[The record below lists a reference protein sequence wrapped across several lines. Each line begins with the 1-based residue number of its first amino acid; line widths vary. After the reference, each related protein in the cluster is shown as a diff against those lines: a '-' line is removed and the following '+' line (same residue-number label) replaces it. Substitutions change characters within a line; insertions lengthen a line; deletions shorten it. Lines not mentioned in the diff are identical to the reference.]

1 MKNYN
6 KLEVISPALEIDE
19 VKRLYESIKH
29 VASIEEADN
38 IIEKI
43 PLAMNSTP
51 EERAEWVEKLS
62 EVLEETFDE
71 STIKQIRQRC
81 YCNENGKL
89 EESANA
95 LKEIYNSCNR
105 DLYKFID
112 VLNESGAGW
121 YIEDGFLYTKMFSCP
136 CPMLEKAFISNSL
149 TWCHCTA
156 GYTKRFFELA
166 FDMAVEAEIIHSM
179 RQGYGEC
186 LVKVSLLGH
195 A

>member
-6 KLEVISPALEIDE
+6 KSEVISPTLEIDE

-71 STIKQIRQRC
+71 SIIKQIRQGC

-89 EESANA
+89 EESFY
-95 LKEIYNSCNR
+95 E
-105 DLYKFID
+105 
-112 VLNESGAGW
+112 
-121 YIEDGFLYTKMFSCP
+121 
-136 CPMLEKAFISNSL
+136 
-149 TWCHCTA
+149 
-156 GYTKRFFELA
+156 
-166 FDMAVEAEIIHSM
+166 
-179 RQGYGEC
+179 
-186 LVKVSLLGH
+186 
-195 A
+195 